1 MKEAEIPENEE
12 ERLRSLRRLDVLDT
26 PEEEVFDRITRIA
39 SAVFGMPISLV
50 SLIDEERQ
58 WFKSRVGLDA
68 TETPRNIS
76 FCGHAIH
83 TDVPLIVPDATK
95 DDRFADNPLVTG
107 ELGLRFYAGV
117 PLRIADGARL
127 GTLCII
133 DQKPR
138 QFSADEIAIL
148 SDLAG
153 IAVRELELR
162 RVSLSDTLTGTFNRR
177 MFEKLGALEFS
188 RARRNKEHF
197 CFAILGVDDLDRIND
212 TFGRDAGDTVLVAFA
227 RVCEDFLRN
236 EDVFF
241 RLGGAE
247 FGILLG
253 NTMPDAAIDAMNRL
267 RQMVEVIPVDHD
279 DNSIVLTVSAGVA
292 AMGPADMSL
301 DTMVQRADVALDVAR
316 KLGCNRVEIN

>member
-133 DQKPR
+133 DQKR
-138 QFSADEIAIL
+138 SASSIRSQGSLVPVKSRSCRIWRGLPCVNWNFAGFRSAI
-148 SDLAG
+148 
-153 IAVRELELR
+153 R
-162 RVSLSDTLTGTFNRR
+162 
-177 MFEKLGALEFS
+177 
-188 RARRNKEHF
+188 
-197 CFAILGVDDLDRIND
+197 
-212 TFGRDAGDTVLVAFA
+212 
-227 RVCEDFLRN
+227 
-236 EDVFF
+236 
-241 RLGGAE
+241 
-247 FGILLG
+247 
-253 NTMPDAAIDAMNRL
+253 
-267 RQMVEVIPVDHD
+267 
-279 DNSIVLTVSAGVA
+279 
-292 AMGPADMSL
+292 
-301 DTMVQRADVALDVAR
+301 
-316 KLGCNRVEIN
+316 